1 MTQVSISRALPADA
15 HRVSTL
21 ARETFPLACP
31 PGTTKENIE
40 LFCDTKL
47 SVEAFEVYLADPNSC
62 IWLATSRDEPIGYL
76 MSVGGEPADSVI
88 AGAVRMRP
96 TVEISKI
103 YVLESAHGS
112 GVASKLMSVA
122 VDEASTEGAQ
132 SVWLGVN
139 QHNERAN
146 RFYERQGFV
155 IVGERSFLVG
165 ESLEDDFVREKA
177 L

>member
-1 MTQVSISRALPADA
+1 
-15 HRVSTL
+15 
-21 ARETFPLACP
+21 
-31 PGTTKENIE
+31 
-40 LFCDTKL
+40 
-47 SVEAFEVYLADPNSC
+47 
-62 IWLATSRDEPIGYL
+62 
-76 MSVGGEPADSVI
+76 
-88 AGAVRMRP
+88 
-96 TVEISKI
+96 
-103 YVLESAHGS
+103 
-112 GVASKLMSVA
+112 VASKLMSVA
-122 VDEASTEGAQ
+122 LDEASAEGAQ